1 MIRAH
6 KGGLATFAVEAYLK
20 RKMRGAFRGLWLRGE
35 LPPKAGG
42 LLAYA
47 NHTSWW
53 DGFVVHAL
61 SKACGWDAY
70 CLMEEKNL
78 ERYRFLTRIGA
89 FGVHPGHVGSSLASL
104 RYAKGLLKTQAA
116 TVFLFPEGEIRP
128 FGQLPLRLAGGIE
141 VLARAADAACLSVGI
156 RYAFFEHEKP
166 DVLLE
171 VGRTHPPV
179 PLQEFGAHLA
189 ERVASLQAVQ
199 HLDGFRPLLS
209 GRPGVA
215 ERWDSVRGHR
225 GGGAR

>member
-6 KGGLATFAVEAYLK
+6 KGGLATWALEAYLK

-35 LPPKAGG
+35 LPSNAGG

-61 SKACGWDAY
+61 SQAARWDAY

-89 FGVHPGHVGSSLASL
+89 FSVQPGQVGSSLASL
-104 RYAKGLLKTQAA
+104 RYAKGLLQKKEA

-128 FGQLPLRLAGGIE
+128 FGQLPLRLAGGVE
-141 VLARAADAACLSVGI
+141 VLARAADAACFSVGI

-166 DVLLE
+166 DILLE

-179 PLQEFGAHLA
+179 SLAEFGAHLQ
-189 ERVASLQAVQ
+189 ERVASLEAVKQ
-199 HLDGFRPLLS
+199 LDGFRQLLS
-209 GRPGVA
+209 GRAGVA
-215 ERWDSVRGHR
+215 ERWDRVRGFRR
-225 GGGAR
+225 GGAG